1 MNFDARRT
9 YSFFLLLY
17 STTTTTVTTT
27 TSSTSTSTNKTMSDS
42 RYQHLLTLIENGMQR
57 VKKSLDTPQ
66 LVQDSYGEDASVFG
80 GSDMLVDVMDGMID
94 KIQRTVKDDL
104 TDYLQEQDVSSRLNK
119 VDSIVAK
126 LVESEAKLARADAE
140 DRDSAKE
147 ALDETLL
154 PEGVT
159 LEDVLAFRN
168 YERQKNLRDRL
179 LEQLSKVKEEVA
191 ELEREQQETQ
201 DSVLEYNQ
209 HLQEVARELERSAD
223 VCSMVVSN

>member
-1 MNFDARRT
+1 
-9 YSFFLLLY
+9 
-17 STTTTTVTTT
+17 
-27 TSSTSTSTNKTMSDS
+27 
-42 RYQHLLTLIENGMQR
+42 MQR

>member
-1 MNFDARRT
+1 
-9 YSFFLLLY
+9 
-17 STTTTTVTTT
+17 
-27 TSSTSTSTNKTMSDS
+27 
-42 RYQHLLTLIENGMQR
+42 
-57 VKKSLDTPQ
+57 
-66 LVQDSYGEDASVFG
+66 
-80 GSDMLVDVMDGMID
+80 MLVDVMDGMID